1 MNRFIPEYSTVT
13 FTDVWDNI
21 DNFKLDLSNSP
32 FNNCLTEDS
41 VNILFYLLY
50 ARYGNNPIANRD
62 INQWKFKMF
71 SVMFQ
76 YGPTWEK
83 RLDIQNKLRAIS
95 DDDLLKGA
103 KLLPTVNN
111 DLISIEDNP
120 KYIEIDFPKEFYN
133 EVFAKAIYNSALN
146 PSTTPSTG
154 SLDEL
159 TYINSQNTT
168 NYKKSKMDAYA
179 QLLELLEVDVTEEFL
194 VKFKKCFKV
203 FVAPEKPLLYV
214 TDTED
219 EGDY

>member
-1 MNRFIPEYSTVT
+1 MIPEYSTVT

-21 DNFKLDLSNSP
+21 DDFKFDLSNSP
-32 FNNCLTEDS
+32 FNNCLTTNS

-62 INQWKFKMF
+62 INQWKFKVF

-83 RLDIQNKLRAIS
+83 RLDIQSKLRAIS
-95 DDDLLKGA
+95 DDDLLLG
-103 KLLPTVNN
+103 
-111 DLISIEDNP
+111 
-120 KYIEIDFPKEFYN
+120 
-133 EVFAKAIYNSALN
+133 AKAIYNTALN

-168 NYKKSKMDAYA
+168 NYKKSKMEAYS

-219 EGDY
+219 EEIVEGDY

>member
-1 MNRFIPEYSTVT
+1 MNRMIPEYSTVT
-13 FTDVWDNI
+13 FTDVWDNVE
-21 DNFKLDLSNSP
+21 DFSSDLSNSP
-32 FNNCLTEDS
+32 FNDCLTANN
-41 VNILFYLLY
+41 VNRLFYLLY

-62 INQWKFKMF
+62 INQWKFKVF

-83 RLDIQNKLRAIS
+83 RLDIQKKLREIP
-95 DDDLLKGA
+95 DDQ
-103 KLLPTVNN
+103 
-111 DLISIEDNP
+111 LILG
-120 KYIEIDFPKEFYN
+120 
-133 EVFAKAIYNSALN
+133 AKAIYNTALN

-168 NYKKSKMDAYA
+168 NYKKSKMEAYA
-179 QLLELLEVDVTEEFL
+179 QLLDLLQVDVTEEFL

-219 EGDY
+219 EEIVEGD

>member
-1 MNRFIPEYSTVT
+1 MIPEYSTIT

-21 DNFKLDLSNSP
+21 DDFKFDLSNSP
-32 FNNCLTEDS
+32 FNACLTQDS

-62 INQWKFKMF
+62 INQWKFKVF

-83 RLDIQNKLRAIS
+83 RLDIQSKLRAIS
-95 DDDLLKGA
+95 DDDLLLG
-103 KLLPTVNN
+103 
-111 DLISIEDNP
+111 
-120 KYIEIDFPKEFYN
+120 
-133 EVFAKAIYNSALN
+133 AKAIYNTALN
-146 PSTTPSTG
+146 PSTQPSTG

-168 NYKKSKMDAYA
+168 NYKKSKMEAYS

-219 EGDY
+219 EEIVEGDY